1 MTTEEAL
8 ARAYAEEHPEE
19 VARLFERMPPPEGAR
34 LLAALEPSSASAVL
48 AGAEPSASARALW
61 ELPVEQ
67 AARLLEELEPR
78 AAVDALR
85 QMEDERRTALFSS
98 LAPGRSTLLAALSRY
113 APDTAGGRLDPRAPA
128 FFEELTAREV
138 LERLVAN
145 PYSTLHY
152 VYAVDAERR
161 LTGVSNLRHLTLAD
175 RSAPLSAFMV
185 REPIALEAG
194 DSLADV
200 VRHPGWMKHH
210 ALPVVDPG
218 RRYLGAIRYGTFR
231 AIEAELG
238 RALSGPDPNDAAG
251 ALAELCAI
259 GASAV
264 TRIAAAALT
273 ADLGSNARRG
283 Q

>member
-1 MTTEEAL
+1 MSTEEAL

-19 VARLFERMPPPEGAR
+19 VARLFERMPPAEGAR
-34 LLAALEPSSASAVL
+34 LLAALEPRSASVVL
-48 AGAEPSASARALW
+48 KGADPSTSARALH
-61 ELPVEQ
+61 ELTIER
-67 AARLLEELEPR
+67 AAELLELLEPR

-85 QMEDERRTALFSS
+85 QVEDERRKRLLAS
-98 LAPGRSTLLAALSRY
+98 LATGRSALLAVLASY

-128 FFEELTAREV
+128 FFEELPAAEV
-138 LERLVAN
+138 LERLVGH

-161 LTGVSNLRHLTLAD
+161 LTGVSNLRQLTFAE
-175 RSAPLSAFMV
+175 RGAPLSTFMV
-185 REPIALEAG
+185 REPSALEAG
-194 DSLADV
+194 DSFAV
-200 VRHPGWMKHH
+200 IVRHPGWMKHH

-273 ADLGSNARRG
+273 ADLGSSERRTR
-283 Q
+283 